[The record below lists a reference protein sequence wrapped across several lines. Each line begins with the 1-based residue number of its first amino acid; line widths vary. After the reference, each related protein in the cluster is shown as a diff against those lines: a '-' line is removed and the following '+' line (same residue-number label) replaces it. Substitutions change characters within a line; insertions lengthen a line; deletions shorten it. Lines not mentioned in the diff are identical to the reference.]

1 MKKYHAV
8 IKKVGGV
15 YFVFLLHDRTKQWLY
30 VDILDAVRFLQDEGY
45 FMVAVYENEYWFV
58 KDNTEEI
65 KDDVINQ
72 SAEILREL
80 FMARYGGEIK

>member
-15 YFVFLLHDRTKQWLY
+15 YFVFLLHDRTRQWHY
-30 VDILDAVRFLQDEGY
+30 VDFLDAVQFLQEQGY
-45 FMVAVYENEYWFV
+45 SMVALYENEYWFV

-65 KDDVINQ
+65 KDDFINK

-80 FMARYGGEIK
+80 FIARYGGEIK